1 MSHLALVSIAFGAL
15 IIIIRGPLLV
25 APASTL
31 EVYRSLIRN
40 NARVRVLAICG
51 VWIGLAMIAAASSSD
66 GTGAWVIWIWGWL
79 VVSMSGLFALP
90 FASAYRRFAE
100 VLLDLMENSD
110 LPRPVGAIAT
120 ALDALL
126 IYLGL
131 FVF

>member
-1 MSHLALVSIAFGAL
+1 MSHLALVSITFGAL
-15 IIIIRGPLLV
+15 IIIIRDPLLV

-31 EVYRSLIRN
+31 EVYRSQIRN

-51 VWIGLAMIAAASSSD
+51 ILIGLAMIAAASSSD
-66 GTGAWVIWIWGWL
+66 GIGAWVIWIWGWL

-120 ALDALL
+120 ALGALL